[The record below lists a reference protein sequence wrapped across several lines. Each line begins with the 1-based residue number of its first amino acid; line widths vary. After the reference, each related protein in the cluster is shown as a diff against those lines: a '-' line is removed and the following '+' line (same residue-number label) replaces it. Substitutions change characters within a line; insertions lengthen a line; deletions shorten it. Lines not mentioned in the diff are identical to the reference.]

1 MSSLLFQFL
10 MFLST
15 VPRYPVLCV
24 VRYHTGRST
33 SVNSFITDVSPVMRT
48 SKFFNVGLLAQ
59 NLTDLKRVV
68 ELPGGLMH

>member
-1 MSSLLFQFL
+1 

-24 VRYHTGRST
+24 GRYHTGGST
-33 SVNSFITDVSPVMRT
+33 SVNSFITDVFPVVRT